1 MTAAELGGGLWKRP
15 TPLATIRLG
24 LSHGTSRMTKTRNID
39 PRTALDEIATSIK
52 ELVFDLENRETEGTR
67 LTATEIQ
74 TIASQLQV
82 HVENLLAASR
92 SLPDEKPEE

>member
-1 MTAAELGGGLWKRP
+1 
-15 TPLATIRLG
+15 
-24 LSHGTSRMTKTRNID
+24 MTKTRNID
-39 PRTALDEIATSIK
+39 PRIALDEIATSIK